1 MKALLLKNK
10 QRLRRKRSVRRKLRK
25 TTTLPRLSVNRTL
38 KHFSAQII
46 DDTKGATL
54 VAVTSTAKS
63 LTGDLTGKTKSEK
76 AAILGGELARRAKDA
91 GVETVAFDR
100 GHCRYHGRVKA
111 FADAAREGG
120 LKF

>member
-10 QRLRRKRSVRRKLRK
+10 QRLRRRRSVRRKLRQH
-25 TTTLPRLSVNRTL
+25 TTLPRLSVNRTL

-46 DDTKGATL
+46 DDAKGATL
-54 VAVTSTAKS
+54 TSVSSTAKS
-63 LTGDLTGKTKSEK
+63 LAGDLEGKTKSEK
-76 AAILGGELARRAKDA
+76 AAALGAELARRAKDA
-91 GVETVAFDR
+91 GIESVAFDR

>member
-10 QRLRRKRSVRRKLRK
+10 QRLRRRLSVRRKLRQ
-25 TTTLPRLSVNRTL
+25 TSSLPRLSVNRTL

-46 DDTKGATL
+46 DDSKGATL
-54 VAVTSTAKS
+54 ASVTTTSKS
-63 LTGDLTGKTKSEK
+63 LSGDLSGKTKSER
-76 AAILGGELARRAKDA
+76 AAFVGAELARRAKDA
-91 GVETVAFDR
+91 GVDAVAFDR

-111 FADAAREGG
+111 FADAAREAG

>member
-10 QRLRRKRSVRRKLRK
+10 QRLRRRRSVRRKLRQAS
-25 TTTLPRLSVNRTL
+25 TLPRLSVTRTL

-46 DDTKGATL
+46 DDSQGKTL
-54 VAVTSTAKS
+54 TAVTSTAKS
-63 LTGDLTGKTKSEK
+63 MSDDLAGKTKSEK
-76 AAILGGELARRAKDA
+76 AAILGAEIARRAKDA

-111 FADAAREGG
+111 FAEAAREGG

>member
-10 QRLRRKRSVRRKLRK
+10 QRLRRRRSVRRKLRQH
-25 TTTLPRLSVNRTL
+25 TTLPRLSVNRTL

-46 DDTKGATL
+46 DDSKGVTL
-54 VAVTSTAKS
+54 TAVSSTAKS
-63 LTGDLTGKTKSEK
+63 LAGDLEGKTKSEK
-76 AAILGGELARRAKDA
+76 AAILGAELARRAKDA